1 MLRALFKLLRSSQ
14 ARFSL
19 FSAMRAEGCVFNC
32 IRFFLSLT
40 NLKTFSNCIKSR
52 RPPASMPPLAHPE
65 SFPEGTTAAILCGL
79 LDILLC
85 LHVQLDAYLEKNSV
99 CVHVCACTDVLVCMC
114 AHVHMCFRHVCMCVC
129 MCLPACV
136 CIPVLCL
143 HM

>member
-19 FSAMRAEGCVFNC
+19 FLAMRAEGCLFNC

-40 NLKTFSNCIKSR
+40 NLKTFSNCIKSP
-52 RPPASMPPLAHPE
+52 RPQASVPPLAHPE
-65 SFPEGTTAAILCGL
+65 SFPEGTILCGP

-99 CVHVCACTDVLVCMC
+99 CVCTCVPAPMCLFACVHTCICVC
-114 AHVHMCFRHVCMCVC
+114 RHVCTCVC
-129 MCLPACV
+129 VCLPACV

-143 HM
+143 HV